1 MRGAWPRVLHA
12 PHHVPTSF
20 FAGAEGGSELKAV
33 LLELAALKSGQ
44 EALKSGQEAL
54 KMELKL
60 IAHAS
65 THAVTERAQQLI
77 SSGAM
82 FYVTNG
88 ETGQPLFCGFFVSE
102 SVALTISHDPMFD
115 NMPPTLCVYGV
126 SSSSPPR
133 KLAFDVVSTDKIL
146 DFTVLRLRGDP
157 SSAFFSLQAHA
168 DVVGG
173 LDVGLVTMGIGS
185 AQELGAATPAVSV
198 QRVSITSVEA
208 AHFTYDGAATW
219 AGDSGAGLLFDEGYV
234 VGMHLEVID
243 AKPALKG
250 KRLRGGGSGSP
261 TARLAALELDV
272 DRASDAASSHGKI
285 CRALLLSH
293 PSVLTATESARVF
306 GAAGGGSGGAGVK
319 GSG

>member
-1 MRGAWPRVLHA
+1 MRVLNALHNLS
-12 PHHVPTSF
+12 TSY
-20 FAGAEGGSELKAV
+20 FAGAGGGSELKAV

-54 KMELKL
+54 KMEVKL
-60 IAHAS
+60 VAHAS

-88 ETGQPLFCGFFVSE
+88 ESGQPLFCGFFVSE

-115 NMPPTLCVYGV
+115 NMPPTLCVHGV

-133 KLAFDVVSTDKIL
+133 KLAFDVVSTDKTL

-157 SSAFFSLQAHA
+157 SSAFFSLQVHS
-168 DVVGG
+168 DVVVGG
-173 LDVGLVTMGIGS
+173 LDVGLVTMGSGS

-198 QRVSITSVEA
+198 QRVSITCVEA

-219 AGDSGAGLLFDEGYV
+219 AGDSGAGLLFKEGYV

-243 AKPALKG
+243 AKPAHKG
-250 KRLRGGGSGSP
+250 KRPRSGSP
-261 TARLAALELDV
+261 YGSVRSSGAR
-272 DRASDAASSHGKI
+272 
-285 CRALLLSH
+285 C
-293 PSVLTATESARVF
+293 
-306 GAAGGGSGGAGVK
+306 
-319 GSG
+319 